1 LFGIPPKKVVFLG
14 ENQEKIQTHV
24 EEKQHT
30 IPATNQSF
38 QASAGRFRQSE
49 TRICR
54 LSQNINWIHFESEMS
69 GFYARMCSF

>member
-1 LFGIPPKKVVFLG
+1 LFEIVPKKVVFSG

-38 QASAGRFRQSE
+38 QASVGRFHPSE
-49 TRICR
+49 TRIG
-54 LSQNINWIHFESEMS
+54 HFKPKDQLDP
-69 GFYARMCSF
+69 F